1 MHVCICVYIGIYIYI
16 CVDIYTYIHVYTDIY
31 IYIYIYIHIICEIE
45 NVQSRSDPGPLA
57 EVKLSLLRTVEVGA
71 F

>member
-16 CVDIYTYIHVYTDIY
+16 CVDIYTYIHVYTD
-31 IYIYIYIHIICEIE
+31 IYIYIHIICEIE